1 VKQPADWDEAGRMG
15 INPGKAA
22 DAAWFKE
29 YGPNIF
35 DVHKNG
41 SNGATHHTSA
51 EDFNLV
57 RLADVSPQSVTWT
70 WNGYLARG
78 KLTLL
83 GGDPDLGKSLICT
96 DAAARL
102 SRGVHWPNGAQAH
115 TGSTIFICSEDG
127 TADTVRPRAEA
138 AGADLNKLHVFKSTL
153 LKDGKRRAFSL
164 QDDLDTLGKAIDS
177 VGDTALVCIDAITSY
192 MGKID
197 SHRTTDVRAVLE
209 PLAEFA
215 EAHRIAIL
223 GVTHPPK
230 AAQGNALRAF
240 TGSFAFVAAPRLAFF
255 VTSEP
260 ETDRRLLLC
269 VKNNIGM
276 KARGI
281 GYTIGTK
288 EITDQIIAPH
298 ILWSDEPVD
307 MTADQAI
314 AAAHTALKDGGIM
327 QEAIDFL
334 KDLLASGPITAKDG
348 KEAAEASGIR
358 QRTLSRARKQLGVKS
373 AKGGFGEGWVWSLSE
388 SA

>member
-1 VKQPADWDEAGRMG
+1 MNPKDWDEAARMG
-15 INPGKAA
+15 INARESA
-22 DAAWFKE
+22 DAAWLKE
-29 YGPNIF
+29 YGPNVF

-41 SNGATHHTSA
+41 SNGATHHTNGGA

-57 RLADVSPQSVTWT
+57 RLADVSPQSINWT

-83 GGDPDLGKSLICT
+83 GGDPDLGKSLIT
-96 DAAARL
+96 IDAAARL
-102 SRGVHWPNGAQAH
+102 SKGIHWPNGARAH
-115 TGSTIFICSEDG
+115 TGSSIFICSEDG

-138 AGADLNKLHVFKSTL
+138 AGADLNRLHVFKSTL

-164 QDDLDTLGKAIDS
+164 QDDLDTLGKAIDRI
-177 VGDTALVCIDAITSY
+177 GDTSLVCIDAITSY

-215 EAHRIAIL
+215 ESHRIAIL

-260 ETDRRLLLC
+260 ETGRRLLLC
-269 VKNNIGM
+269 VKNNIGP

-288 EITDQIIAPH
+288 EITDQIVAPNV
-298 ILWSDEPVD
+298 LWSDAPVD

-314 AAAHTALKDGGIM
+314 AAANAALKDGGAM
-327 QEAIDFL
+327 KEATDFL
-334 KDLLASGPITAKDG
+334 KELLAKGAVAAKEAE
-348 KEAAEASGIR
+348 EAAETNGISL
-358 QRTLSRARKQLGVKS
+358 RTLKRARQQLGVKS
-373 AKGGFGEGWVWSLSE
+373 SKGGYQGAWTWTI
-388 SA
+388 